1 MDPDLLL
8 VIGIILGVLAIPS
21 ILSALSDGRAP
32 RTASIVVLIAGVLVI
47 VALQTKGGGYRVTD
61 IPQAFYTVIGRYI
74 H

>member
-8 VIGIILGVLAIPS
+8 VIGLILGVLAIPS

-32 RTASIVVLIAGVLVI
+32 RAASIVVLIAGVLVV
-47 VALQTKGGGYRVTD
+47 VALQTKGGGYRIAD
-61 IPQAFYTVIGRYI
+61 IPHAFYSVIGRYI

>member
-8 VIGIILGVLAIPS
+8 VVGIILGVLAVPS
-21 ILSALSDGRAP
+21 ILSAFSEGRAP
-32 RTASIVVLIAGVLVI
+32 RAASIIVLIAGVLVV
-47 VALQTKGGGYRVTD
+47 VALQTKGGGYTVTD